1 MNKWVASAVASVL
14 AAAMPALAAMP
25 STLPAPLLEAIK
37 TQDWTAIPQRLKLQT
52 ASAGALVE
60 PDQGKLA
67 SWIDDFRIP
76 ADKFAQDR
84 LKSYNNAIRDTQN
97 LQKGGYPDWAMD
109 KLAECYTLAP
119 DKAALLASD
128 WVGNLKAEA
137 EKAAVAASQKG
148 EWFKALRIYRNFSV
162 IQPTE
167 PKWTHNV
174 DDMSRPLRV
183 LTRYA
188 PDTLADVLKK
198 EMEYRNTARSFM
210 VAATQPAGATT
221 KPAEK
226 VESEDQL
233 GQNLKTDWKT
243 ELAGIHMEML
253 REALQD
259 AKLNYYKDVKYD
271 QLLTGGLKAV
281 RTLASTPGMENAFA
295 TIGDN
300 KKKDDFIAV
309 IEDQMQK
316 VGNRPAD
323 HETLTSVLNQLSAAN
338 VQTLG
343 LPDEVLVSEFAD
355 GAFGTL
361 DPFSSMIWPNDM
373 EEFRTTTQGE
383 FSGVGIQIQEVDGEI
398 KVISPIEDSPALKA
412 GIRAGDIITQINGKS
427 AKGITTLQAKRQ
439 ITGLSGTDVTLT
451 VRSPDLQTK
460 DYRLT
465 RQTIKVSSVKGWVHP
480 PEGGWNY
487 MIDDDQKIAYVRLS
501 NFTKESSNDL
511 ADAIKEIRR
520 EGAKAM
526 ILDLRGN
533 PGGLLTAATEIADQ
547 FLDGGKIV
555 STQALRDLAPESR
568 IDAHATDD
576 DVTLPM
582 VVMVNQYS
590 ASASEIVS
598 GALRDLKR
606 ATIVGERSFGKG
618 SVQMLFPL
626 EKQRAYLKLTT
637 SHYYLPNG
645 KCIHREENSTEWG
658 VDPDLKVELTPE
670 QTRKLMDA
678 RSNLDVLRDKPASP
692 EEQKKTVDAVRDADL
707 QLDAAL
713 FVLRLQLAGAPSA

>member
-1 MNKWVASAVASVL
+1 MNKWVASAVASVVFSG
-14 AAAMPALAAMP
+14 AFSAMPLLAGP
-25 STLPAPLLEAIK
+25 TTAPTPLIEAVRAG
-37 TQDWTAIPQRLKLQT
+37 DWAAIPQRLKLQT

-60 PDQGKLA
+60 PDQGKVA
-67 SWIDDFRIP
+67 GWIDEYRRLGDRFT
-76 ADKFAQDR
+76 ADRKKAYDT
-84 LKSYNNAIRDTQN
+84 AVRDTQI
-97 LQKGGYPDWAMD
+97 LQKGGYADWAMD

-119 DKAALLASD
+119 IKSELVSSD
-128 WVGNLKAEA
+128 WVAGLEKDAT
-137 EKAAVAASQKG
+137 KAANTAAANG
-148 EWFKALRIYRNFSV
+148 EWFKALRVYRNFSV
-162 IQPTE
+162 VQPAE
-167 PKWTHNV
+167 SKWTKKV
-174 DDMSRPLRV
+174 DEMSRPLRV

-188 PDTLADVLKK
+188 PDALADVLKK
-198 EMEYRNTARSFM
+198 EMEYRNTARGFL
-210 VAATQPAGATT
+210 VASTQPSGATT
-221 KPAEK
+221 QPTEK
-226 VESEDQL
+226 IESTDQL
-233 GQNLKTDWKT
+233 SQNLKSDWKS

-259 AKLNYYKDVKYD
+259 AKLNYYKDTKYD
-271 QLLTGGLKAV
+271 QLLAGGLKAV
-281 RTLASTPGMENAFA
+281 RTIAVTPGMEKTFA
-295 TIGDN
+295 AIGDP
-300 KKKDDFIAV
+300 KKKDDFVAV
-309 IEDQMQK
+309 VDEQLKLVND
-316 VGNRPAD
+316 RPAD
-323 HETLTSVLNQLSAAN
+323 HDTLNSVLNIVSAAN
-338 VQTLG
+338 IQTLG

-355 GAFGTL
+355 GAFSTL

-383 FSGVGIQIQEVDGEI
+383 FSGIGVQIQDVDGQI
-398 KVISPIEDSPALKA
+398 KVVSPIEDSPALKA
-412 GIRAGDIITQINGKS
+412 GIRAGDVITQINGKS
-427 AKGITTLQAKRQ
+427 AKGISTLQAKRQ

-451 VRSPDLQTK
+451 IRSPDDAVK
-460 DYRLT
+460 DYRLV
-465 RQTIKVSSVKGWVHP
+465 RQTIKVSSIKGWVHP

-555 STQALRDLAPESR
+555 STQSMRDLAPESR

-576 DVTLPM
+576 DFALPM

-606 ATIVGERSFGKG
+606 ATIIGERSFGKG

-645 KCIHREENSTEWG
+645 K
-658 VDPDLKVELTPE
+658 D
-670 QTRKLMDA
+670 RK
-678 RSNLDVLRDKPASP
+678 SV
-692 EEQKKTVDAVRDADL
+692 V
-707 QLDAAL
+707 
-713 FVLRLQLAGAPSA
+713 